1 MDVINKFLVYSVL
14 AFIFGYTAMAE
25 NPFPPFAEDQIKI
38 DGDASDW
45 SGVKAFKDP
54 FCGPKKGNDTIDVK
68 SLHAGFTKTHFIYK
82 MVLNPSPDS
91 FSGKA
96 TTSIV
101 QIVFDSDN
109 NKSTGASNSE
119 LIYKLKA
126 LGFDYR
132 VEVSINKDKEI
143 SATLFSKD
151 NGFNKKIEDWK
162 NGSENLSVKGDILEL
177 KVPYD
182 LIKFKPSSGMTKL
195 RMYFA
200 EFANSEGN
208 SGYAP
213 LSLTLDYSALNS
225 VKANNSSDSESSAV
239 DGGFDIYHLII
250 ITIWIVSILCGFS
263 IAPKAGLTAG
273 VAAINF
279 IPFVGQLVFL
289 FILAFGQWPLHKDY
303 QKLEDRLREFDD
315 VI

>member
-1 MDVINKFLVYSVL
+1 MDVINKFFIYTVL
-14 AFIFGYTAMAE
+14 IFIFGFTSMAE
-25 NPFPPFAEDQIKI
+25 NPFPPFAEDKIKI

-68 SLHAGFTKTHFIYK
+68 TLHAGFTKSHFIYK
-82 MVLNPSPDS
+82 MVLNPSPSS
-91 FSGKA
+91 FSAKDK
-96 TTSIV
+96 TSIM
-101 QIVFDSDN
+101 QIVFDADN

-132 VEVSINKDKEI
+132 VELFINKNKEI
-143 SATLFSKD
+143 TATLFSKD

-162 NGSENLSVKGDILEL
+162 SGSENLSVKGDILEL

-208 SGYAP
+208 AGYAP

-225 VKANNSSDSESSAV
+225 VTANSSGSESADEKS
-239 DGGFDIYHLII
+239 GFEIFHLML
-250 ITIWIVSILCGFS
+250 ITIWIVSILCGFA